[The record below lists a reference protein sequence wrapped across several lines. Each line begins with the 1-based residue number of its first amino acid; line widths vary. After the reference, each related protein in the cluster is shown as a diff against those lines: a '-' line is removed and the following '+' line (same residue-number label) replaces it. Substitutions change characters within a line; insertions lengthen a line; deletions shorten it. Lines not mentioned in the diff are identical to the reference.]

1 MVFMVLELAK
11 AIHISAVIPAEQSVL
26 SVLYEGLKHISLI
39 SVVRK
44 VPRLEYQDRN
54 CERFNGRHGRY

>member
-1 MVFMVLELAK
+1 MVLELAK

-26 SVLYEGLKHISLI
+26 SVLYEGLKHITLI

-44 VPRLEYQDRN
+44 GFLASHIKTEIVKVLMEDM
-54 CERFNGRHGRY
+54 EGID